1 MKVPPW
7 ASDNAVTQA
16 LIPLIFVG
24 AWNSSAEA
32 DKEILCH
39 LADSSY
45 VDIEQTIAQLQ
56 TMDES
61 PIWSIGHLRG
71 LVSKVD
77 ALYAVHRVLTR
88 ESLENFLFIAELVLS
103 EQDPA
108 LELPEDKRWAANFY
122 GKSRDH
128 SPALRQGLRDSLVL
142 LAVHGNAL
150 VSKRLGID
158 LEASVSSVVR
168 RLLTPSTASTWLSH
182 KNDLPQY
189 AEAAPD
195 TFLSIVEADLNSKD
209 PQIAALFAPADTG
222 VFGECPRSGM
232 LWALEL
238 LAWKPE
244 RLVRITTILAELCAR
259 PVDDN
264 WTNKPIN
271 TLKSIFRCW
280 MPQTAASLTQRNQ
293 ALETLTRR
301 FLDVGWQICIGQFDP
316 GPDIARSNSK
326 PRWRIDAYDAGEVT
340 SNSDMLAC
348 QRKAIEL
355 ALDWSAHD
363 ERTLGDLVERLEAI
377 DPDHRNRVW
386 ELILAWNNKEP
397 TDNQKAALREQIRR
411 CALTRRSQH
420 RDFDDDERE
429 RARQVYALLESQD
442 RVARYNWLFL
452 HSWVDESADELEDE
466 QLDYKEREERI
477 ASQRR
482 DALREIWAESGLS
495 GIKKLCRS
503 GSASSTVGWHMA
515 EICTRTPQ
523 AVDFLQGILTDS
535 SNDLQYKCEQCITG
549 FLCKI
554 DLQNRDNV
562 LAGLLTLLGSDEDAC
577 IRLLR
582 CAPFDDVTWQHVD
595 RMSKD
600 MKRRYWKEV
609 DPRQDRHD
617 ASATTT
623 FLDELLKVGRPRAAF
638 HTAHMDW
645 QIIDSPRLIRLLKE
659 VATNSAEPDEDY
671 PIDRYDVSKA
681 LDTLEQRGDT
691 SCDDLA
697 QLEFMFIEA
706 LNRTEHGIRNLETL
720 LSKLPALF
728 MQTVARVYK
737 RNDGKEDPVEW
748 QLPNPDNQEGVAR
761 AAYTLLTSAS
771 RIPGIQADGSIDLK
785 KLKAWLVQ
793 VRTLTKEYGRV
804 DFGDQMIGQLLS
816 HCQLGDDGIWPCEP
830 VREAIDDIGS
840 QEIAIG
846 MHIGIRNARG
856 VTMRGKGGDQERELA
871 EQYRNWSREVAFEHP
886 FTASMLEQI
895 AASYDD
901 EAKFWDNEDSIRQRL
916 TH

>member
-1 MKVPPW
+1 M
-7 ASDNAVTQA
+7 
-16 LIPLIFVG
+16 
-24 AWNSSAEA
+24 
-32 DKEILCH
+32 
-39 LADSSY
+39 
-45 VDIEQTIAQLQ
+45 
-56 TMDES
+56 
-61 PIWSIGHLRG
+61 
-71 LVSKVD
+71 
-77 ALYAVHRVLTR
+77 
-88 ESLENFLFIAELVLS
+88 
-103 EQDPA
+103 
-108 LELPEDKRWAANFY
+108 
-122 GKSRDH
+122 
-128 SPALRQGLRDSLVL
+128 RQGLRDSLVL

-158 LEASVSSVVR
+158 LEASVSSVVQ
-168 RLLTPSTASTWLSH
+168 RLLTPSSASTWLSH

-195 TFLSIVEADLNSKD
+195 MFLSIVEADLSSED
-209 PQIAALFAPADTG
+209 PQIPALFAPADTG

-244 RLVRITTILAELCAR
+244 RLVRVTTILAELCAW
-259 PVDDN
+259 PIDDN
-264 WTNKPIN
+264 WTNKPLN

-280 MPQTAASLTQRNQ
+280 MPQTTASSAQRNQ
-293 ALETLTRR
+293 ALETLTRK
-301 FLDVGWQICIGQFDP
+301 FPDVGWQICIGQFDL
-316 GPDIARSNSK
+316 GPDIGRSNSK
-326 PRWRIDAYDAGEVT
+326 PRWRTDAYDAGEVT
-340 SNSDMLAC
+340 SNSDMWAC

-355 ALDWSAHD
+355 ALDWPAHD
-363 ERTLGDLVERLEAI
+363 EHTLGDLVERLEAI
-377 DPDHRNRVW
+377 DPNRRNRVW
-386 ELILAWNNKEP
+386 ELILAWNNNEP
-397 TDNQKAALREQIRR
+397 TDSQKALLREQVRR
-411 CALTRRSQH
+411 CALTRRSQQ

-442 RVARYNWLFL
+442 RVARHSWLFL
-452 HSWVDESADELEDE
+452 HPWVEESADELEDE
-466 QLDYKEREERI
+466 QLDYKKREERI
-477 ASQRR
+477 AGQRL
-482 DALREIWAESGLS
+482 DALREIWAESGLN
-495 GIKKLCRS
+495 GIKKLCQS
-503 GSASSTVGWHMA
+503 GGASSTVGWHMA
-515 EICTRTPQ
+515 EICIQTPQ

-535 SNDLQYKCEQCITG
+535 SNNLQDKCEQCITG
-549 FLCKI
+549 FLSKI
-554 DLQNRDNV
+554 DLQDRNNV
-562 LAGLLTLLGSDEDAC
+562 LADLLALLGSDEDAC

-582 CAPFDDVTWQHVD
+582 CAPFDDLTWQHVD

-609 DPRQDRHD
+609 NPHWYRYD

-623 FLDELLKVGRPRAAF
+623 FLDELLKVDRPRAAF
-638 HTAHMDW
+638 HAAHMDW

-659 VATNSAEPDEDY
+659 VATNGAEPCDDY

-691 SCDDLA
+691 SRDSLA

-720 LSKLPALF
+720 LSELPALF
-728 MQTVARVYK
+728 MQTVARVCK

-771 RIPGIQADGSIDLK
+771 RIPGTQANNSVDLK
-785 KLKAWLVQ
+785 ELKAWLEQ
-793 VRTLTKEYGRV
+793 VRTLTEEYGRV
-804 DFGDQMIGQLLS
+804 DIGDQMIGQLLS
-816 HCQLGDDGIWPCEP
+816 HCQPGDDGVWPCEP

-846 MHIGIRNARG
+846 MRIGIRNARG

-901 EAKFWDNEDSIRQRL
+901 EANFWDNEDSVRQRL